1 MLACACCYGN
11 RWLIVCGG
19 FACRPKEESSLLEAV
34 SVVEILDANKDEWYT
49 LSEESCPNFSTIL
62 CCSVVG
68 EEVYVVGS
76 DQVIKTSCNKLIK
89 AATSNNTLVWDN
101 VEIETEESNGKLYPF
116 SVVEVNGE
124 PMIIASMSDGEDDV
138 TCVLMKDTRGRWRIM
153 SKAVECQHCS
163 AAVMTSSLELLLFGG
178 SEKILVDEAT
188 DITYKGSLVPTL
200 GMKGKQVI

>member
-1 MLACACCYGN
+1 MDTT
-11 RWLIVCGG
+11 
-19 FACRPKEESSLLEAV
+19 KEE
-34 SVVEILDANKDEWYT
+34 WYG
-49 LSEESCPNFSTIL
+49 LSEKNCPNFSTIL
-62 CCSVVG
+62 CSLVG
-68 EEVYVVGS
+68 EDLYVVGS

-163 AAVMTSSLELLLFGG
+163 AAVMTSSLQLLLFGG
-178 SEKILVDEAT
+178 SEKILVNEAN
-188 DITYKGSLVPTL
+188 DITYVQRFLPPRFLHSPWTYKVSE
-200 GMKGKQVI
+200 